1 MTDVTF
7 LMLAIAFVLVAFLS
21 SVATLNA
28 PPTVRRIA
36 SWVICGSCVAAL
48 SLVPLWAARAMRDAA
63 VACRFQGECSSHAPD
78 PQF

>member
-28 PPTVRRIA
+28 PPTDSQLDDLWQLCR
-36 SWVICGSCVAAL
+36 CPNL
-48 SLVPLWAARAMRDAA
+48 SSAGGLVLFGPRGR
-63 VACRFQGECSSHAPD
+63 
-78 PQF
+78 